1 MAKVWGLDIPEEF
14 ANFFTDFFKLDW
26 IDGARRITKKKSSP
40 GQNKKNWLAAFSRL
54 PEYSQD
60 WSGLTEQQQNTYITD
75 WGSNA
80 QQAFALY
87 AQQRWYRELNALA
100 TRQTADYFSHPIGHI
115 HFSEADYSLKLN
127 FEVASGDYILSQP
140 NNIKKIQIPIKQTF
154 EDLTQFNFRLRIRPS
169 GTDDNDIIWYLYTIK
184 IFGVDQIYPKYEDES
199 EEWTDLAA
207 GNEMSISAEAIEE
220 WMGGEKI
227 SKIRVELEFY
237 ANKGDFW
244 IYDANIT
251 GIDSVLGAIRLN
263 NSNFL
268 ADISDEFDKYSQTI
282 KTQWSLSD
290 NAAGS
295 YLKYDYPYAAGLD
308 EADEG
313 WFLTRINDPIIPASI
328 YTDCDNDG
336 SHLIAAVYNGRLYTS
351 ADGGASWTERQPAG
365 AANKNWQAVA
375 MDSDG
380 SHLIAAIFL
389 GRLYTSADGGASWTE
404 RQPAGNY
411 DKQWW
416 AMAMNDDGSHLI
428 VGEYS
433 GRLYTS
439 ADGGASWTERQPAG
453 NYNKQWQAVASDDDG
468 SHLIAAE
475 YGGRLYTSAD
485 GGASWTERQPA
496 GAANK
501 NWRAV
506 GSDNDGSHFIAAE
519 YGGKI
524 YESAN
529 GGASWT
535 ELKPAGGL
543 TSRWNTAKITSNGT
557 RKYASPFA
565 GKILIKK

>member
-1 MAKVWGLDIPEEF
+1 
-14 ANFFTDFFKLDW
+14 
-26 IDGARRITKKKSSP
+26 
-40 GQNKKNWLAAFSRL
+40 
-54 PEYSQD
+54 
-60 WSGLTEQQQNTYITD
+60 
-75 WGSNA
+75 
-80 QQAFALY
+80 
-87 AQQRWYRELNALA
+87 
-100 TRQTADYFSHPIGHI
+100 
-115 HFSEADYSLKLN
+115 
-127 FEVASGDYILSQP
+127 
-140 NNIKKIQIPIKQTF
+140 
-154 EDLTQFNFRLRIRPS
+154 
-169 GTDDNDIIWYLYTIK
+169 
-184 IFGVDQIYPKYEDES
+184 
-199 EEWTDLAA
+199 
-207 GNEMSISAEAIEE
+207 MSISAEAIEE
-220 WMGGEKI
+220 WMEGEKI

-365 AANKNWQAVA
+365 DTNI
-375 MDSDG
+375 D
-380 SHLIAAIFL
+380 
-389 GRLYTSADGGASWTE
+389 
-404 RQPAGNY
+404 
-411 DKQWW
+411 
-416 AMAMNDDGSHLI
+416 
-428 VGEYS
+428 
-433 GRLYTS
+433 
-439 ADGGASWTERQPAG
+439 
-453 NYNKQWQAVASDDDG
+453 WQAVASDDDG